1 MISRC
6 CTTYKLAD
14 LVYSGGLCF
23 WGWISVV
30 AIYAVTLLLFPH
42 VWESSIVAVEE
53 RIMNEVDLD
62 RSSGV
67 VEDVDVTYLFLS
79 VAVGATGI
87 VGIVFGI
94 ILGAARCI
102 LHLTKEKTLPR
113 SFPHR
118 REYSLCAMIFQPS
131 IGSGAGGS
139 PGAPRGF

>member
-1 MISRC
+1 MKFVSFFATMISRC

-67 VEDVDVTYLFLS
+67 VEDVDVLLD
-79 VAVGATGI
+79 VLVD
-87 VGIVFGI
+87 VV
-94 ILGAARCI
+94 
-102 LHLTKEKTLPR
+102 
-113 SFPHR
+113 
-118 REYSLCAMIFQPS
+118 Q
-131 IGSGAGGS
+131 
-139 PGAPRGF
+139 